1 MKWISGTDIGLKSFV
16 VIRILVTTVLLGS
29 GAIVYFEN
37 GSRNEAFFLVLIV
50 ALVYFL
56 SLIYLLIYPLL
67 NRNPGLFKGIQVA
80 FDLVIAS
87 AVVYISGGKSSP
99 FVFLYALIII
109 FTGMI
114 FSSTAS
120 YIAAGVSGFLYLLI
134 GLYNFPTSSNQ
145 LFLSSP
151 AIWNEKG
158 LIYASFNLSGF
169 LLIAILVGYLSER
182 VRITRQELGESAK
195 SLMILKNLHEN
206 ILQSLT
212 SGVITLDLQGIVISI
227 NKMGLEILEISGE
240 DKVLLNNLSYL
251 MPGLEIEELISKK
264 REQLLY
270 ATPDGRKLTLGFSCS
285 VLRDAEGQMRGYI
298 IIFQD
303 LTEIKE
309 LENRLMTTEKLALLG
324 QLSAGLAHEIRNPL
338 SAISGAVEI
347 LSEESK
353 PTEENLR
360 LVKVANQEVERLN
373 LLVED
378 FLLLTVPIQKIPTPV
393 NIGSNINETVESFMR
408 TVRRK
413 GLEIV
418 MDIQKELYVQAD
430 SYRLKQAIWNLL
442 LNSMQAMP
450 NGGEIKIQS
459 YLEEENIRINLSD
472 TGCGIDKKIMSR
484 IFEPFFTTKKVGTGL
499 GLAIVQKVI
508 EGYNGKIDVISSEGK
523 GTTFIMTLP
532 KAKKFIH
539 EEVKH

>member
-1 MKWISGTDIGLKSFV
+1 MKWISGIDIGLKSFV
-16 VIRILVTTVLLGS
+16 VIRIIVTTVLLGS

-87 AVVYISGGKSSP
+87 AVVYITGGKSSP

-212 SGVITLDLQGIVISI
+212 SGVITLDLQGMVISI

-309 LENRLMTTEKLALLG
+309 LENRLRTTEKLALLG

-347 LSEESK
+347 LSEEIK

-378 FLLLTVPIQKIPTPV
+378 FLLLTVPIQKTPTPV
-393 NIGSNINETVESFMR
+393 NMGSNINETVESFMR

-413 GLEIV
+413 GLEIT
-418 MDIQKELYVQAD
+418 MDIQKELYVLAD

-459 YLEEENIRINLSD
+459 YLEEENIRINISD

-508 EGYNGKIDVISSEGK
+508 EGYNGKIDVLSSEGK

-532 KAKKFIH
+532 KAKKFIQ